1 MTCKEAEFDI
11 DQNYSK
17 FEESKDEKNLKLL
30 KDIDVF
36 IQGIRRVYENA

>member
-1 MTCKEAEFDI
+1 MEIKELLRFRNDL
-11 DQNYSK
+11 